1 MKFNEFYYSFDA
13 QPYLK
18 KNEKEQKKKMTFT
31 VDHNKKQVAI
41 LQYTSIL
48 AKTTAKFKKH

>member
-18 KNEKEQKKKMTFT
+18 KNEKEQKEKITFSGSQQKIGCYII
-31 VDHNKKQVAI
+31 V
-41 LQYTSIL
+41 Y
-48 AKTTAKFKKH
+48 

>member
-18 KNEKEQKKKMTFT
+18 KNEKEQKDS
-31 VDHNKKQVAI
+31 VDHNKK
-41 LQYTSIL
+41 
-48 AKTTAKFKKH
+48 